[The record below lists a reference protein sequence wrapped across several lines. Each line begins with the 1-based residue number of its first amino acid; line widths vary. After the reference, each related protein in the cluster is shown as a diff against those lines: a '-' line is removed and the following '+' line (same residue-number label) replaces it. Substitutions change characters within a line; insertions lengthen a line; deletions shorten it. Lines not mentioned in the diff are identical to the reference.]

1 MQVIIVGAGLSGLTA
16 AWELRRAGH
25 EPIVLEARDRVGGRT
40 WSQTLDN
47 GQVTERGGEY
57 VFPTEFAIRR
67 LSAELEVPLLTHNVR
82 YGRRTMHGTHQSVTE
97 TNATAEL
104 LVTTLRTMLADG
116 LTRVSVRDVH
126 EAALGTGFESHHQY
140 RRMSTSLAT
149 DPAVVSAE
157 ASLLHE
163 SASAGGYVEDAG
175 RFLRGNQS
183 LSIELARR
191 LGDAVRLQSPVS
203 GVDQSATGVQVHL
216 ADGSTIDGD
225 AAVISVPL
233 PLLRELDLGFPLSPV
248 QQAALDHR
256 LMGTAAKMGVPLTAV
271 DDDIALASD
280 THNWWSWRSMSADG
294 EHRINALSSF
304 AGGRIALDAL
314 DTASGHATWLA
325 ELQRMRPELVLDCT
339 PLLTDWSKDP
349 WARGSYSAA
358 SLDWTAAEA
367 RAFESAAG
375 RVAIAGEHTGLAQSL
390 NGAVESGVR
399 AANALAP
406 VLAGSPAPVA
416 V

>member
-25 EPIVLEARDRVGGRT
+25 DPIVLEARDRVGGRT
-40 WSQTLDN
+40 WSQQLDN

-82 YGRRTMHGTHQSVTE
+82 YGRRTMHGTHQSVAEMNE
-97 TNATAEL
+97 TAAL

-116 LTRVSVRDVH
+116 ATRVSVRDVH
-126 EAALGTGFESHHQY
+126 EAALGAGFESHHQY
-140 RRMSTSLAT
+140 RRMSTSLAI
-149 DPAVVSAE
+149 DPALASAE

-163 SASAGGYVEDAG
+163 SAASGGYVEDAG
-175 RFLRGNQS
+175 RFLHGNQS

-191 LGDAVRLQSPVS
+191 LGDAVRLESPVA
-203 GVDQSATGVQVHL
+203 GVDQSATGVQVRL
-216 ADGSTIDGD
+216 ADGTTIDGD

-233 PLLRELDLGFPLSPV
+233 PLLRELELGFVLSPL

-256 LMGTAAKMGVPLTAV
+256 LMGTAAKLGVPLSAV
-271 DDDIALASD
+271 DNDVALASD

-325 ELQRMRPELVLDCT
+325 ELQRMRPELVLDGQ
-339 PLLTDWSKDP
+339 PLLTDWSNDP
-349 WARGSYSAA
+349 WTLGSYSAA
-358 SLDWTAAEA
+358 SLDWTAEEA
-367 RAFESAAG
+367 RAFETAAG

-390 NGAVESGVR
+390 NGAVMSGVR
-399 AANALAP
+399 AASALAP
-406 VLAGSPAPVA
+406 VLSGTPAFVTA
-416 V
+416 

>member
-25 EPIVLEARDRVGGRT
+25 DPIVLEARDRVGGRT
-40 WSQTLDN
+40 WSQQLDN

-82 YGRRTMHGTHQSVTE
+82 YGRRTMHGTHQSVAEMNE
-97 TNATAEL
+97 TAAL
-104 LVTTLRTMLADG
+104 LVTTLRAMLADG
-116 LTRVSVRDVH
+116 ATRVSVRDVH
-126 EAALGTGFESHHQY
+126 EAALGAGFESHHQY
-140 RRMSTSLAT
+140 RRMSTSLAI
-149 DPAVVSAE
+149 DPALASAE

-163 SASAGGYVEDAG
+163 SAASGGYVEDAG
-175 RFLRGNQS
+175 RFLHGNQS

-191 LGDAVRLQSPVS
+191 LGDAVRLESPVA
-203 GVDQSATGVQVHL
+203 GVDQSATGVQVRL
-216 ADGSTIDGD
+216 ADGTTIDGD

-233 PLLRELDLGFPLSPV
+233 PLLRELELGFVLSPL

-256 LMGTAAKMGVPLTAV
+256 LMGTAAKLGVPLSAV
-271 DDDIALASD
+271 DNDVALASD

-325 ELQRMRPELVLDCT
+325 ELQRMRPELVLDGR
-339 PLLTDWSKDP
+339 PLLTDWSNDP

-358 SLDWTAAEA
+358 SLDWTAEEA
-367 RAFESAAG
+367 RAFETAAG

-390 NGAVESGVR
+390 NGAVMSGVR
-399 AANALAP
+399 AASALAP
-406 VLAGSPAPVA
+406 VLSGTPALVTA
-416 V
+416 